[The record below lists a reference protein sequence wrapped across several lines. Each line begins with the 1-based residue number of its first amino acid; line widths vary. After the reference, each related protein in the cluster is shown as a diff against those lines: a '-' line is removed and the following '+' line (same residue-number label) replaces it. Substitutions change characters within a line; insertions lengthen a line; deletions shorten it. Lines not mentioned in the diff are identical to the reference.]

1 MENSKQLREAL
12 EVAQNQLAA
21 AEAELLEARTRV
33 HHLRAAVYSLRELLA
48 QEPADHRQGELFR
61 SEEPL
66 TASTVRVDQRTAL
79 PEDAGAAR
87 PPDLGTP
94 AERAVAVLADAGR
107 PLRMRDIRHE
117 WERRG
122 WVDPAWRTPASAINM
137 IYQRALKAGKVGRM
151 ADGSWVLPMR
161 VQDELARRR
170 HGVVHGIDDQ
180 AGDARD

>member
-33 HHLRAAVYSLRELLA
+33 HHLRAAVYSLRELLT
-48 QEPADHRQGELFR
+48 QEPVDQRQGELFP
-61 SEEPL
+61 EESSGAAPP
-66 TASTVRVDQRTAL
+66 VRTDQRSTPSEGASATQS
-79 PEDAGAAR
+79 AGAK
-87 PPDLGTP
+87 TP
-94 AERAVAVLADAGR
+94 AERAVVVLADAGR
-107 PLRMRDIRHE
+107 PLRMRDIRQE

-122 WVDPAWRTPASAINM
+122 WVDPRWRTPASAINM

-170 HGVVHGIDDQ
+170 HSDVHGINGQ